1 MLHVIAILPALV
13 AVVIAWRKGHARA
26 FLDVYL
32 PAIILL
38 PDYYETKI
46 LPGLPPL
53 TFNQAAILPCALFF
67 LIFNDRKWKLS
78 LTDFLVAGYVAA
90 IVYSEY
96 LNIDYKEAQ
105 NLAFILLTT
114 VFFPYMLTK
123 GIVEPYGLREAFAKR
138 LTILFTICAATLT
151 YETRM
156 GKPFIRIL
164 FDRFF
169 PGQGYWVT
177 TFRWGIARAA
187 GPYGHSIV
195 SGMMFVVAYRIAR
208 FVQWAGWWKE
218 PVPYLSARLPFKL
231 DKATFFSL
239 ATLGGLIL
247 TLVRGPWLGALA
259 AVGFIFVCR
268 SRNRGAFLT
277 IAIALLIVV
286 GIPSALS
293 FHDYVSVGRENA
305 QTVAQESAAYRY
317 ELVVKY
323 AEIAA
328 ERPYWGWGRNQ
339 WPEVPGMPSIDNNF
353 LLLALNHG
361 IFAVVLF
368 NLAQLWLMLHLVRLG
383 VKRHMGDPTATLAF
397 SLAGIQLAL
406 IVSLATVG
414 LLSSIVQLFFMVLGW
429 CDGLVKT
436 KGVPVPKPVTV
447 FRYARTMGSGQLAG
461 SRALGT

>member
-1 MLHVIAILPALV
+1 MHAIAIIPAIV
-13 AVVIAWRKGHARA
+13 ALFLCWRKGHARA
-26 FLDVYL
+26 FIDVYL

-38 PDYYETKI
+38 PDYYATKI
-46 LPGLPPL
+46 VPGIPPL

-67 LIFNDRKWKLS
+67 LLFNDRKWRFS
-78 LTDFLVAGYVAA
+78 FTDFLIVGYVGT

-96 LNIDYKEAQ
+96 VNIDYKEAQ

-123 GIVEPYGLREAFAKR
+123 GIVEPYGLRETFAKR

-156 GKPFIRIL
+156 GKPFIRL
-164 FDRFF
+164 FFDRFF

-177 TFRWGIARAA
+177 TFRWGFARAA

-218 PVPYLSARLPFKL
+218 PVPYLSAKLPFKL
-231 DKATFFSL
+231 DLATFFSL
-239 ATLGGLIL
+239 ATLAGLFL
-247 TLVRGPWLGALA
+247 TLVRGPWLGALT

-268 SRNRGAFLT
+268 SKNRGAYLT

-286 GIPSALS
+286 GIPSSIS
-293 FHDYVSVGRENA
+293 FFNYISVGRENA
-305 QTVAQESAAYRY
+305 LTVAQESAAYRY
-317 ELVVKY
+317 ELIVKY
-323 AEIAA
+323 AEIAN
-328 ERPYWGWGRNQ
+328 ERLYWGWGRNQ

-361 IFAVVLF
+361 IICMILF
-368 NLAQLWLMLHLVRLG
+368 NIAQLWLMLHLVRLG
-383 VKRHMGDPTATLAF
+383 VKRRMGDPTATLAF
-397 SLAGIQLAL
+397 SLAGILLAM

-436 KGVPVPKPVTV
+436 KGVPVPKPVMV
-447 FRYARTMGSGQLAG
+447 FRYQRTMGSAQMAA